1 MSLAAVALSLLLLEV
16 GLRSYHAAKSYFA
29 KDTGGQ
35 TPRHTNQTPPVPL
48 HVVTDAPYLYGLNPN
63 HPDISPQGTRDDEA
77 PVPKP
82 AGTFRVLVLGDS
94 LAYASSIPRGKT
106 FPDRLEAL
114 LRERFGAVDVVNAGV
129 SGYTAYNELQY
140 YLAKG
145 REFEA
150 DLVVVAFCMNDVVN
164 PRLHW
169 GDAPNVKFPD
179 DAIPNRDYDR
189 DHILPRIR
197 EQQER
202 QRRPAPPTEA
212 GPPVLKH
219 SALYRALEPGL
230 KRLFGGDG
238 GDTFHKGPG
247 PPTYL
252 TGEDDISIKVLLDE
266 SSPEWRWLAGI
277 YDRLHEATRTDG
289 AALMIAVFPLAYQ
302 MDEGYPFFPQR
313 QIADYCARNSIPCL
327 DLLPSFKRRTKQDVF
342 LLNNSGYYD
351 VWHLTEAGHEMTATE
366 MARFMFERGLLPPH
380 AATRES
386 KR

>member
-1 MSLAAVALSLLLLEV
+1 MNFGRYVIRLCVSLTAVVLSLLLLEV
-16 GLRSYHAAKSYFA
+16 GVRIYQAAKSYLA
-29 KDTGGQ
+29 SA
-35 TPRHTNQTPPVPL
+35 PHTDQAPPVPL

-63 HPDISPQGTRDDEA
+63 HPDISQQGTRDDEA

-94 LAYASSIPRGKT
+94 LAYASSIPRGRT

-114 LRERFGAVDVVNAGV
+114 LRDELGAADVVNAGV

-145 REFEA
+145 REFDA

-169 GDAPNVKFPD
+169 GDAPNVRFPD
-179 DAIPNRDYDR
+179 EAIPNRAYDR
-189 DHILPRIR
+189 DHILPKIR

-202 QRRPAPPTEA
+202 QRRPAPTAEA

-219 SALYRALEPGL
+219 SALYRAAEPGIR
-230 KRLFGGDG
+230 RLLRGGDG
-238 GDTFHKGPG
+238 DNFHTGPG
-247 PPTYL
+247 PKKYL
-252 TGEDDISIKVLLDE
+252 TGEDTISIEVLLDR
-266 SSPEWRWLAGI
+266 SSAEWRWLAGV
-277 YDRLHEATRTDG
+277 YDRLHEATRADG

-302 MDEGYPFFPQR
+302 MDDGYPFFPQR
-313 QIADYCARNSIPCL
+313 ELADYCAERALPCL
-327 DLLPSFKRRTKQDVF
+327 DLLPTFKQRAKQDVF

-351 VWHLTEAGHEMTATE
+351 VWHLTESGHELTARE
-366 MARFMFERGLLPPH
+366 MARFMRERGLL
-380 AATRES
+380 R
-386 KR
+386 RQ